1 MFDTG
6 LFDAIVG
13 FVDPGFY
20 LRASAQPEES
30 LWRHGGRA
38 GSRKGC
44 FQAYSVVDDPLD
56 RHKYSERGRHDYIQ

>member
-20 LRASAQPEES
+20 LRASGYCGDMG
-30 LWRHGGRA
+30 GGRA
-38 GSRKGC
+38 
-44 FQAYSVVDDPLD
+44 A
-56 RHKYSERGRHDYIQ
+56 ERGAFRLTA